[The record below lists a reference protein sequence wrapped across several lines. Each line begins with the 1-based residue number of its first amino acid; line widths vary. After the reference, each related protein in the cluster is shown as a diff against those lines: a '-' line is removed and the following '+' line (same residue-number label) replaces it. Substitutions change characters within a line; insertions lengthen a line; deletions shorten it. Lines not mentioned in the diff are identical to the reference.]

1 MKLKKF
7 FAGVLAVA
15 MMLTVGAT
23 AAFAETITVPGED
36 YKGAKMLVADGN
48 QQANVTLTKILEVK
62 EGTAPDEMK
71 FNFTVTADGN
81 STALATASTEFKIAD
96 QENKVFNTTNGEDGS
111 GIYKRTFDIDV
122 AALTKDKPVG
132 EYTFTITETMAKA
145 YQSVTAERETLTMVV
160 SKVNAKELKADSTAE
175 FGYFVALKTASG
187 KVLATE
193 AFKNFYGDKGSIHD
207 LTLSKT
213 VHGALGDLSKK
224 FTFTIKFTKAD
235 TLKENNDTGLYKGP
249 MVAEITGEDAS
260 IVVKNTTNSI
270 AANSY
275 LELDKE
281 YTVTLRHGGSLKLSN
296 LPAGIKYE
304 VCEDGST
311 VDGSDVVLNTTNTSG
326 QSVKYVVTVKDA
338 SSQKVGFDSSANT
351 VSGSVS
357 ADVTTAFHNTNDAEP
372 DMGVVLDNAPY
383 IAMLAIVAIGGVALM
398 LNKRRRDEE

>member
-7 FAGVLAVA
+7 FAGVLAAA

-23 AAFAETITVPGED
+23 AAFATTITVPGED
-36 YKGAKMLVADGN
+36 YKGAKMLVADVN

-81 STALATASTEFKIAD
+81 STALATASTEFKITD

-122 AALTKDKPVG
+122 AALTMNKPVG

-175 FGYFVALKTASG
+175 FGYFVALKTANG

-213 VHGALGDLSKK
+213 VHGALGDLSKP
-224 FTFTIKFTKAD
+224 FTFKITFNKNHDITDAS
-235 TLKENNDTGLYKGP
+235 GLYKGP
-249 MVAEITGEDAS
+249 QLPTNLDSVTVSGKNSGDYLTIGE
-260 IVVKNTTNSI
+260 
-270 AANSY
+270 
-275 LELDKE
+275 E
-281 YTVTLRHGGSLKLSN
+281 YTVTMKHGQSLTFTN
-296 LPAGIKYE
+296 LPAGVEYVVK
-304 VCEDGST
+304 EDGSEAGADGVTLTCTNDAGNT
-311 VDGSDVVLNTTNTSG
+311 VKYDV
-326 QSVKYVVTVKDA
+326 SVKNA
-338 SSQKVGFDSSANT
+338 NGENVGFDSNKAT
-351 VSGSVS
+351 VSGSIS
-357 ADVTTAFHNTNDAEP
+357 ADVTTAFHNTNNAEP

>member
-7 FAGVLAVA
+7 FAGVLAAA

-23 AAFAETITVPGED
+23 AAFATTITVPGED
-36 YKGAKMLVADGN
+36 YKGAKMLVADVN

-81 STALATASTEFKIAD
+81 SEALATASTEFKITD

-122 AALTKDKPVG
+122 AALTKNKPVG

-175 FGYFVALKTASG
+175 FGYFVALKTANG

-213 VHGALGDLSKK
+213 VHGALGDLSKP
-224 FTFTIKFTKAD
+224 FTFKITFNKNHDITDAS
-235 TLKENNDTGLYKGP
+235 GLYKGP
-249 MVAEITGEDAS
+249 QLPTNLDDVTVSGKNGGDYLTIGE
-260 IVVKNTTNSI
+260 
-270 AANSY
+270 
-275 LELDKE
+275 E
-281 YTVTLRHGGSLKLSN
+281 YTVTMKHGQSLTFTN
-296 LPAGIKYE
+296 LPAGVEYVVK
-304 VCEDGST
+304 EDGSEAGADGVTLTCTNDAGNT
-311 VDGSDVVLNTTNTSG
+311 VKYDV
-326 QSVKYVVTVKDA
+326 SVKNA
-338 SSQKVGFDSSANT
+338 NGENVGFDSNKAT
-351 VSGSVS
+351 VSGSIS
-357 ADVTTAFHNTNDAEP
+357 ADVTTAFHNTNAAEP

>member
-7 FAGVLAVA
+7 FAGVLAAA

-23 AAFAETITVPGED
+23 AAFATTITVPGED
-36 YKGAKMLVADGN
+36 YKGAKMLVADVN

-71 FNFTVTADGN
+71 FNFTVTAGGN
-81 STALATASTEFKIAD
+81 STALVTASTEFKITD

-122 AALTKDKPVG
+122 AALTKNKPVG

-175 FGYFVALKTASG
+175 FGYFVALKTANG

-213 VHGALGDLSKK
+213 VHGALGNLSKD
-224 FTFTIKFTKAD
+224 FTFKIKFTKAD
-235 TLKENNDTGLYKGP
+235 ALQNNTDTGLYKGP
-249 MVAEITGEDAS
+249 QVAELS
-260 IVVKNTTNSI
+260 NTATLKDGTTAISQN
-270 AANSY
+270 AY

-281 YTVTLRHGGSLKLSN
+281 YTVTLRHNDSLKLSN

-304 VCEDGST
+304 IYEGGSQ
-311 VDGSDVVLNTTNTSG
+311 VEAGAV
-326 QSVKYVVTVKDA
+326 VVTVDNVKYTVTVTDTA
-338 SSQKVGFDSSANT
+338 FDTTETTKIKGTVNNT
-351 VSGSVS
+351 
-357 ADVTTAFHNTNDAEP
+357 DVTAAFQNTNPDSP

>member
-7 FAGVLAVA
+7 FAGVLAAA

-23 AAFAETITVPGED
+23 AAFATTITVPGED
-36 YKGAKMLVADGN
+36 YKGAKMLVADVN

-81 STALATASTEFKIAD
+81 SAALANASTEFKITD

-122 AALTKDKPVG
+122 AALTKNKPVG

-175 FGYFVALKTASG
+175 FGYFVALKTANG

-213 VHGALGDLSKK
+213 VHGALGDLSKP
-224 FTFTIKFTKAD
+224 FTFKITFNKNHDITDAS
-235 TLKENNDTGLYKGP
+235 GLYKGP
-249 MVAEITGEDAS
+249 QLPTNLDDVTVSGKNGGDYLTIGE
-260 IVVKNTTNSI
+260 
-270 AANSY
+270 
-275 LELDKE
+275 E
-281 YTVTLRHGGSLKLSN
+281 YTVTMKHGQSLTFTN
-296 LPAGIKYE
+296 LPAGVEYVVK
-304 VCEDGST
+304 EDGSEAGADGVTLTCTNDAGNT
-311 VDGSDVVLNTTNTSG
+311 VKYDV
-326 QSVKYVVTVKDA
+326 SVKNA
-338 SSQKVGFDSSANT
+338 NGENVGFDFNKAT
-351 VSGSVS
+351 VSGSIS
-357 ADVTTAFHNTNDAEP
+357 ADVTTAFHNTNAAEP